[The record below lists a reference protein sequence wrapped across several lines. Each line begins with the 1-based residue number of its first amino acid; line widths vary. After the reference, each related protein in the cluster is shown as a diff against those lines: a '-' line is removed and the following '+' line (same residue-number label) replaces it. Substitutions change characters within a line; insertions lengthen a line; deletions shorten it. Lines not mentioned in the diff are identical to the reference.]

1 MCCGYISC
9 VLVCDALNYIHNRAT
24 NRHPFFPFVV
34 AELPL
39 KQLRSAFMFHCP
51 YSLTPPLWWIDWN
64 PNPFSSAAAA
74 AAPALDLLYLNVHK
88 GRPHNN
94 RTPFPTTLID
104 SCSMLD
110 CAWGG
115 GRRRSRSCGV
125 GPVQNCSVL
134 FVIIVWWLPK
144 GKPIH
149 RIVYHHPLPPSPLFI
164 TIQHRRIIIIITW
177 PSQSPEKDLCCCWLP
192 KNVLLWIVWVHQ
204 NCT

>member
-1 MCCGYISC
+1 M
-9 VLVCDALNYIHNRAT
+9 CDALNYIHNRAT
-24 NRHPFFPFVV
+24 NHHPFFPFVV

-51 YSLTPPLWWIDWN
+51 YSLTPPFWWIDWN

-74 AAPALDLLYLNVHK
+74 PALDLFYLNVHK

-115 GRRRSRSCGV
+115 RRRSRSSGV

-144 GKPIH
+144 GKTNPQNS
-149 RIVYHHPLPPSPLFI
+149 LPPPPPPSFSSFHHD
-164 TIQHRRIIIIITW
+164 TAQEYNIIIITW
-177 PSQSPEKDLCCCWLP
+177 PSQSTEKDLCCCWLP